1 MADSPAEKVSIYMA
15 SSVVCPRLKSQQQ
28 LPAHRLD
35 YEGLELDTR
44 AGDGADK
51 HLDHTKPLPD
61 LRKWQHE
68 EENNRYLNE
77 KQMIQAHEIPLSSPT
92 SPQSSMGVRSP
103 LATQAIA
110 FADPVGSP
118 PEPRLRRICGLR
130 RGIFWLVFGIV
141 LAVVIV
147 AAVVGGV
154 VGGIGHISTSGDGP
168 TSGGNLPASNNVPAQ
183 PADVIGASPL
193 NVISHNRTGTG
204 TVESTQVF
212 RVYYQSVLGNI
223 KEAVMS
229 GLNTQWET
237 ATPIFTDAINNT
249 GLATT
254 TYMNGSAPNGQIFYV
269 GTNGLLQE
277 KRKNFEDRLYWLP
290 GTLNPKNIKMIGNLS
305 VPANSKTKDPVNQ
318 FDSFRIAAVHSEHF
332 WTGAGTR
339 LFYHASADN
348 GSWVQEWIWTKET
361 DDWRIGQAIT
371 NVYPNSHIAATVDE
385 QNRLLRLYF
394 SSGDLTL
401 QEMWLNISDPLG
413 IYNNGFSLPNFLPQ
427 NNAELTAT
435 SFNGTIYLY
444 HPSNVGELGI
454 RELIVSGVPAS
465 IGLLSN
471 SPQESY
477 NLSEPLVARPSLTS
491 REGTSPYQPL
501 GAGITSVQGID
512 GGPKV
517 FVLWADQVTGRSPAV
532 QGSVTGYNTL
542 QANSR
547 ALAGGGTW
555 YDVNRTTIP
564 LGSTNSYPVFTQRRR
579 LRWVR

>member
-1 MADSPAEKVSIYMA
+1 MTDYPAEK
-15 SSVVCPRLKSQQQ
+15 Q
-28 LPAHRLD
+28 LPAQRLD

-61 LRKWQHE
+61 LRKWQQE

-77 KQMIQAHEIPLSSPT
+77 KQMIQAHEVPQPSPT
-92 SPQSSMGVRSP
+92 SPQSSMGVLSP
-103 LATQAIA
+103 HDTQAKGLGCSM
-110 FADPVGSP
+110 GSP
-118 PEPRLRRICGLR
+118 PEPRARRICGLR
-130 RGIFWLVFGIV
+130 RGIFWLLFGIV
-141 LAVVIV
+141 LAVIIV

-154 VGGIGHISTSGDGP
+154 VGETVLLLEVVLQLP
-168 TSGGNLPASNNVPAQ
+168 TTFLPSELRSLNVNPLLQANPLLNR

-204 TVESTQVF
+204 TAESTQVF

-237 ATPIFTDAINNT
+237 ATPIFTDAITNT
-249 GLATT
+249 GLATI
-254 TYMNGSAPNGQIFYV
+254 TYMNGSDPVGQIFYV
-269 GTNGLLQE
+269 GTNRLLQE
-277 KRKNFEDRLYWLP
+277 KRKNFQDKLFWLP
-290 GTLNPKNIKMIGNLS
+290 GSLNPKNIQMVGNLS
-305 VPANSKTKDPVNQ
+305 LPANSKRKDPVNQ
-318 FDSFRIAAVHSEHF
+318 FDSYRIAAVHSEHF

-348 GSWVQEWIWTKET
+348 RSWVQEWIWTKET

-394 SSGDLTL
+394 SSGNLTL
-401 QEMWLNISDPLG
+401 QEMWLNISDPDG
-413 IYNNGFSLPNFLPQ
+413 IYNNGFSLSNFLPQ

-435 SFNGTIYLY
+435 SLNGTIYLY

-471 SPQESY
+471 SPQEAY
-477 NLSEPLVARPSLTS
+477 NLTEPLVARPSLTS

-501 GAGITSVQGID
+501 GAGITSVKGIK

-517 FVLWADQVTGRSPAV
+517 FVFWADHVTGSSPAKE
-532 QGSVTGYNTL
+532 GSVTGYNTL

-547 ALAGGGTW
+547 ALA
-555 YDVNRTTIP
+555 DVGRWNSVDRANIP
-564 LGSTNSYPVFTQRRR
+564 LGDTNSYPDPGDKKRRW
-579 LRWVR
+579 LRWLPR